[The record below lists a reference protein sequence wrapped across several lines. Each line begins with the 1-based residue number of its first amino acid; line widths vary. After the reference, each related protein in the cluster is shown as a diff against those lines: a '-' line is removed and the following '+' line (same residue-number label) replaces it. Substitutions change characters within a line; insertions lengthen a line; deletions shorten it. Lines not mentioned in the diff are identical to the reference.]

1 MKSLHPKNARFTA
14 LSILLTA
21 VAVGSA
27 GSSASSASQA
37 APPAQ
42 AGTSATIPS
51 SVVAAAEKIAN
62 DPQVMALVNNQ
73 STEAAAK
80 ARWNQFLEL
89 VRIPSP
95 PRYEHLKAAEIH
107 RRLVNEWGF
116 SPAEVMTRADGII
129 AGSDT
134 NIVDGLPVSNAC
146 VVIKGSY
153 SSRADAQHYQGQFPK
168 VLVEGHIDVVNP
180 EVLPPASDPF
190 IHIKLQ
196 PYAQPVVATP
206 QELAAI
212 PDELSFDAKGRVI
225 ENDKYATAR
234 RVFAN
239 AKDAETG
246 GGVRIYVPGY
256 GDMMPSTSN
265 AFVLAAAMKKHNI
278 RPVYDIWIC
287 GTAGEEGKGNLAG
300 MKQLY
305 GFDQKAG
312 TGSNPLN
319 FVANFGLEGGGTVNF
334 IGSYRFEMK
343 FKAPSPR
350 VDGPSAPA
358 AMAAAI
364 AMIADVKTPSELR
377 QGAPRTTYTVG
388 RASCEPPPAANMGVP
403 SCSIEVDMRSTR
415 KETLDEIRHTIEP
428 MFQAGV
434 SAENARHGRRDGSN
448 EAISLELVWYGLRP
462 AFVADSVDNVA
473 VHAGLQSGIQLGAI
487 NSPMVGTGSGS
498 LNDNVPANT
507 GVPTYQFSLA
517 SSAAGA
523 GGHAFWEWGTRGTPA
538 NEVARMHRVLTA
550 ALIVSGFHAA
560 DGTVVQPAIGPIGK
574 RTREVV
580 R

>member
-1 MKSLHPKNARFTA
+1 MKTLYKESA
-14 LSILLTA
+14 LF
-21 VAVGSA
+21 
-27 GSSASSASQA
+27 
-37 APPAQ
+37 
-42 AGTSATIPS
+42 TSATILLATIAAGASQQSAPAQS
-51 SVVAAAEKIAN
+51 TGTPATIPPSVVAAAQKIAN
-62 DPQVMALVNNQ
+62 DPQVLALVKDQ
-73 STEAAAK
+73 SSDAAAK

-95 PRYEHLKAAEIH
+95 SRQEHLKAAEIH

-116 SPAEVMTRADGII
+116 SAAEVMTRADGII
-129 AGSDT
+129 AGTDT
-134 NIVDGLPVSNAC
+134 NIVDNLPVYNAC

-153 SSRADAQHYQGQFPK
+153 AGRADAQHYKGQFPK

-180 EVLPPASDPF
+180 EDLSLLPPNDPF
-190 IHIKLQ
+190 NHIKLQ

-225 ENDKYATAR
+225 ENDKYAIASK
-234 RVFAN
+234 VFSN
-239 AKDAETG
+239 AKDAEAG

-265 AFVLAAAMKKHNI
+265 AFVLAAAMKKHKI

-319 FVANFGLEGGGTVNF
+319 FVANFGLEGGGVVNF
-334 IGSYRFEMK
+334 LGSYRFEMK

-377 QGAPRTTYTVG
+377 RGAPRTTYTVG

-403 SCSIEVDMRSTR
+403 SCAIEVDMRSTR
-415 KETLDEIRHTIEP
+415 KETLDEIRNTIEP

-434 SAENARHGRRDGSN
+434 TAENARHGRKDGSD
-448 EAISLELVWYGLRP
+448 EAISLELLWYGLRP
-462 AFVADSVDNVA
+462 AFVAESVDNVA

-507 GVPTYQFSLA
+507 GVPTYQFTLA

-523 GGHAFWEWGTRGTPA
+523 GGHAFWEWGTRGAPA
-538 NEVARMHRVLTA
+538 TEVARMHRVLTA

-560 DGTVVQPAIGPIGK
+560 DGTVVQPSIGPIGK

>member
-1 MKSLHPKNARFTA
+1 MKSPHKKPALFATA
-14 LSILLTA
+14 TIFLTTIA
-21 VAVGSA
+21 IAAAQRGGQREEGMTATIPPAIV
-27 GSSASSASQA
+27 SASQ
-37 APPAQ
+37 
-42 AGTSATIPS
+42 
-51 SVVAAAEKIAN
+51 KIAN
-62 DPQVMALVNNQ
+62 DPQIQALLKDQ
-73 STEAAAK
+73 STDAAAK

-95 PRYEHLKAAEIH
+95 SRQENLKAAEIH

-116 SPAEVMTRADGII
+116 SPAEVMTRNDGII
-129 AGSDT
+129 PATDT
-134 NIVDGLPVSNAC
+134 NIVDNLPVYNAC

-153 SSRADAQHYQGQFPK
+153 STSAGAQNYKGQFPK

-180 EVLPPASDPF
+180 EDLNLLPKNDPWN
-190 IHIKLQ
+190 HIKLQ

-206 QELAAI
+206 EELAAI
-212 PDELSFDAKGRVI
+212 PDELSFDAKGRII
-225 ENDKYATAR
+225 ENDKYAMASKI
-234 RVFAN
+234 FAN
-239 AKDAETG
+239 AKEAEAN

-265 AFVLAAAMKKHNI
+265 AFVLAAAMKKHHI

-319 FVANFGLEGGGTVNF
+319 FVANFGLEGGGVVNF
-334 IGSYRFEMK
+334 LGSYRFEMK

-350 VDGPSAPA
+350 IGGPSAA
-358 AMAAAI
+358 EAMAAAI

-377 QGAPRTTYTVG
+377 PGAPRTTYTVG
-388 RASCEPPPAANMGVP
+388 RASCEPPAAPNQGVP
-403 SCSIEVDMRSTR
+403 SCSLEVDMRSPR
-415 KETLDEIRHTIEP
+415 KETLDEIRKTIEP

-434 SAENARHGRRDGSN
+434 TAENARHGRKDGST
-448 EAISLELVWYGLRP
+448 EAISLELIWYGLRP
-462 AFVADSVDNVA
+462 AYNAESVDNVA
-473 VHAGLQSGIQLGAI
+473 IHAGLQSGIQLGVLD
-487 NSPMVGTGSGS
+487 SPVVGTGSGS

-560 DGTVVQPAIGPIGK
+560 DGTVVPPAVGPMGV

>member
-1 MKSLHPKNARFTA
+1 MNRPRNRSA
-14 LSILLTA
+14 LAAATILLTSVVTGA
-21 VAVGSA
+21 SQPAPPQAAMPANIPPSVAASA
-27 GSSASSASQA
+27 G
-37 APPAQ
+37 
-42 AGTSATIPS
+42 
-51 SVVAAAEKIAN
+51 KIAT
-62 DPQVMALVNNQ
+62 DPQVLALIKEQ

-80 ARWNQFLEL
+80 ARWNNFLEL

-95 PRYEHLKAAEIH
+95 SRQEHLKAAEIH
-107 RRLVNEWGF
+107 KRLVSEWGF
-116 SPAEVMTRADGII
+116 TPAEVMTRADGVID
-129 AGSDT
+129 GTDT
-134 NIVDGLPVSNAC
+134 NIVDNLPVYNAC

-153 SSRADAQHYQGQFPK
+153 AGSAGAQHYKGQFPK

-180 EVLPPASDPF
+180 EDLSLMPKNDPY
-190 IHIKLQ
+190 IRIKLQ

-206 QELAAI
+206 EELAAI
-212 PDELSFDAKGRVI
+212 PDELSFDARGRVI
-225 ENDKYATAR
+225 ENDKYAVASR
-234 RVFAN
+234 IFAN
-239 AKDAETG
+239 ANEAEAG

-265 AFVLAAAMKKHNI
+265 AFVLAAAMKKHKI

-319 FVANFGLEGGGTVNF
+319 FVANFGLEGGGVVNF
-334 IGSYRFEMK
+334 LGSYRFEMK

-350 VDGPSAPA
+350 ADGPSAPA

-377 QGAPRTTYTVG
+377 PGAPRTTYTVG
-388 RASCEPPPAANMGVP
+388 RASCEPPPAPNRGAP
-403 SCSIEVDMRSTR
+403 SCSLEVDMRSPR
-415 KETLDEIRHTIEP
+415 KETLDEIRSVIEP

-434 SAENARHGRRDGSN
+434 TAENARHGRKDGSD

-462 AFVADSVDNVA
+462 AYVAESVDNVA

-487 NSPMVGTGSGS
+487 NSPTVGTGSGS

-507 GVPTYQFSLA
+507 GVPTYQFTLA

-523 GGHAFWEWGTRGTPA
+523 GAHAFWEWGTRGLPA
-538 NEVARMHRVLTA
+538 TEVARMHRVLTA

-560 DGTVVQPAIGPIGK
+560 DGTVVPPATGPIGK
-574 RTREVV
+574 RTREVA

>member
-1 MKSLHPKNARFTA
+1 MKRPHRRSALFTA
-14 LSILLTA
+14 AAVVLTTI
-21 VAVGSA
+21 VAAASQQSAPAPSA
-27 GSSASSASQA
+27 GTPA
-37 APPAQ
+37 AIPP
-42 AGTSATIPS
+42 

-62 DPQVMALVNNQ
+62 DPQVLALIKDQ
-73 STEAAAK
+73 STNAAAK

-116 SPAEVMTRADGII
+116 SPAEVMTRADGVI

-134 NIVDGLPVSNAC
+134 NIVDGLPVYNAC

-153 SSRADAQHYQGQFPK
+153 AGRADAQHYQGQFPK

-196 PYAQPVVATP
+196 PYTQPVVATP

-212 PDELSFDAKGRVI
+212 PGELSFDANGRVI
-225 ENDKYATAR
+225 ENDEYATASK
-234 RVFAN
+234 VFAN
-239 AKDAETG
+239 AKEAEAG

-256 GDMMPSTSN
+256 GDMMASTSN
-265 AFVLAAAMKKHNI
+265 AFVLAAAMKKHDI

-300 MKQLY
+300 VKQLY
-305 GFDQKAG
+305 GFDQQLG

-334 IGSYRFEMK
+334 VGSYRFEMK

-350 VDGPSAPA
+350 PDGPSAPE

-364 AMIADVKTPSELR
+364 ARIADVKTPSDLR
-377 QGAPRTTYTVG
+377 AGAPRTTYTVG
-388 RASCEPPPAANMGVP
+388 RASCEPPPAPGMSVP
-403 SCSIEVDMRSTR
+403 SCSLEVDMRSTR
-415 KETLDEIRHTIEP
+415 KETLNDIRTTIEP

-434 SAENARHGRRDGSN
+434 SAENARHGRKDGSN
-448 EAISLELVWYGLRP
+448 EAISLELVWFGLRP
-462 AFVADSVDNVA
+462 AFVAESVDNVA
-473 VHAGLQSGIQLGAI
+473 VHAGLQSGIQLGVVK
-487 NSPMVGTGSGS
+487 SPMVGTGSGS
-498 LNDNVPANT
+498 LNDNVPAHT

-523 GGHAFWEWGTRGTPA
+523 GGHAFWEWGTRGDPA
-538 NEVARMHRVLTA
+538 IEVARIHRVLTA
-550 ALIVSGFHAA
+550 ALIVAGFHTA
-560 DGTVVQPAIGPIGK
+560 DGTVVQPSVGPIGK
-574 RTREVV
+574 RTRDVL

>member
-1 MKSLHPKNARFTA
+1 MTRPHRKIALFATA
-14 LSILLTA
+14 TILLTTI
-21 VAVGSA
+21 VVG
-27 GSSASSASQA
+27 ASQQ
-37 APPAQ
+37 APPSPP
-42 AGTSATIPS
+42 AGTPATIPA

-62 DPQVMALVNNQ
+62 DPQVLALLKDQ
-73 STEAAAK
+73 STDEAAK

-95 PRYEHLKAAEIH
+95 SRQEHLRAAEIH
-107 RRLVNEWGF
+107 RRLTAEWGF
-116 SPAEVMTRADGII
+116 TQAEVMTRSDGTIP
-129 AGSDT
+129 ASDT
-134 NIVDGLPVSNAC
+134 NIVDGLPVYNAC

-153 SSRADAQHYQGQFPK
+153 SSRPDAQQYKGQFPK

-180 EVLPPASDPF
+180 EELPKSGDPS
-190 IHIKLQ
+190 IRIKLQ

-206 QELAAI
+206 EELAAI
-212 PDELSFDAKGRVI
+212 PDELSFDARGRVV
-225 ENDKYATAR
+225 ENDKYATASK
-234 RVFAN
+234 VFAD
-239 AKDAETG
+239 AKAAEAG

-278 RPVYDIWIC
+278 TPVYDIWIC

-334 IGSYRFEMK
+334 LGSYRFEMK

-350 VDGPSAPA
+350 ADGPSAPA

-377 QGAPRTTYTVG
+377 PGAPRTTYTVG
-388 RASCEPPPAANMGVP
+388 RASCEPPPTPNAGVP
-403 SCSIEVDMRSTR
+403 SCSLEVDMRSPR
-415 KETLDEIRHTIEP
+415 KETLDEIRNTIEP

-434 SAENARHGRRDGSN
+434 TAENARRGRKDGSD
-448 EAISLELVWYGLRP
+448 EAISLELMWFGLRP
-462 AFVADSVDNVA
+462 AYVADSVDNVA
-473 VHAGLQSGIQLGAI
+473 VHAGLQSGIQLGVVD
-487 NSPMVGTGSGS
+487 SPVVGTGSGS

-507 GVPTYQFSLA
+507 GIPTYQFSLA

-523 GGHAFWEWGTRGTPA
+523 GGHAFWEWGTRGLPA

-560 DGTVVQPAIGPIGK
+560 DGTVVPPAVGPMGV

>member
-1 MKSLHPKNARFTA
+1 MKRPYKKSALFTA
-14 LSILLTA
+14 APILFTTIIA
-21 VAVGSA
+21 
-27 GSSASSASQA
+27 ASQQA
-37 APPAQ
+37 GPPPQ
-42 AGTSATIPS
+42 AGTPAKIPAT
-51 SVVAAAEKIAN
+51 VVAAAEKIAS
-62 DPQVMALVNNQ
+62 DPQVLALIKDQ
-73 STEAAAK
+73 GTDAAAK
-80 ARWNQFLEL
+80 ARWNQFLEI

-95 PRYEHLKAAEIH
+95 SRQEHLKAAEIH

-129 AGSDT
+129 AGTDT
-134 NIVDGLPVSNAC
+134 NIVDNLPVYNAC

-153 SSRADAQHYQGQFPK
+153 STQAGAQNYKGQFPK

-180 EVLPPASDPF
+180 EDLSLLPKSDPF

-206 QELAAI
+206 EELAAI
-212 PDELSFDAKGRVI
+212 PDELSFDAKGRVV
-225 ENDKYATAR
+225 ENDNYSTASKI
-234 RVFAN
+234 FAN
-239 AKDAETG
+239 AKEAEAG

-265 AFVLAAAMKKHNI
+265 AFVLAAAMKKHKI

-319 FVANFGLEGGGTVNF
+319 FVANFGLEGGGIVNF
-334 IGSYRFEMK
+334 LGSYRFEMK

-350 VDGPSAPA
+350 ADGPSAPA

-377 QGAPRTTYTVG
+377 PGAPRTTYTVG

-403 SCSIEVDMRSTR
+403 SCALEVDMRSPR
-415 KETLDEIRHTIEP
+415 KETLDEIRNVIEP

-434 SAENARHGRRDGSN
+434 TAENARHGRKDGSD
-448 EAISLELVWYGLRP
+448 EAISLELLWYGLRP
-462 AFVADSVDNVA
+462 AYVAESVDNVA
-473 VHAGLQSGIQLGAI
+473 IHAGLQSGIQLGAV

-523 GGHAFWEWGTRGTPA
+523 GGHAFWEWGTRGLPA

-550 ALIVSGFHAA
+550 ALIASGFHAA
-560 DGTVVQPAIGPIGK
+560 DGTVVQPAVGPMGK

>member
-1 MKSLHPKNARFTA
+1 MNRPRNRSA
-14 LSILLTA
+14 LAAATILLTS
-21 VAVGSA
+21 VVTG
-27 GSSASSASQA
+27 ASQP
-37 APPAQ
+37 APPQ
-42 AGTSATIPS
+42 AAMSATIPPS
-51 SVVAAAEKIAN
+51 VAASAGKIAN
-62 DPQVMALVNNQ
+62 DPQVLALIKEQ

-80 ARWNQFLEL
+80 ARWNNFLEL

-95 PRYEHLKAAEIH
+95 SRQEHLKAAEIH
-107 RRLVNEWGF
+107 KRLVSEWGF
-116 SPAEVMTRADGII
+116 TPAEVMTRADGVID
-129 AGSDT
+129 GTDT
-134 NIVDGLPVSNAC
+134 NIVDNLPVYNAC

-153 SSRADAQHYQGQFPK
+153 AGSAGAQHYKGQFPK

-180 EVLPPASDPF
+180 EDLSLMPKNDPY
-190 IHIKLQ
+190 IRIKLQ

-206 QELAAI
+206 EELAAI
-212 PDELSFDAKGRVI
+212 PDELSFDARGRVI
-225 ENDKYATAR
+225 ENDKYAVASR
-234 RVFAN
+234 IFAN
-239 AKDAETG
+239 ANEAEAG

-265 AFVLAAAMKKHNI
+265 AFILAAAMKKHKI

-319 FVANFGLEGGGTVNF
+319 FVANFGLEGGGVVNF
-334 IGSYRFEMK
+334 LGSYRFEMK

-350 VDGPSAPA
+350 ADGPSAPA

-377 QGAPRTTYTVG
+377 PGAPRTTYTVG
-388 RASCEPPPAANMGVP
+388 RASCEPPPAPNRGAP
-403 SCSIEVDMRSTR
+403 SCSLEVDMRSPR
-415 KETLDEIRHTIEP
+415 KETLDEIRSVIEP

-434 SAENARHGRRDGSN
+434 TAENARHGRKDGSD

-462 AFVADSVDNVA
+462 AYVAESVDNVA

-487 NSPMVGTGSGS
+487 NSPTVGTGSGS

-507 GVPTYQFSLA
+507 GVPTYQFTLA

-523 GGHAFWEWGTRGTPA
+523 GAHAFWEWGTRGLPA
-538 NEVARMHRVLTA
+538 TEVARMHRVLTA

-560 DGTVVQPAIGPIGK
+560 DGTVVPPATGPIGK
-574 RTREVV
+574 RTREVA

>member
-1 MKSLHPKNARFTA
+1 MNSPYRKSSLLTA
-14 LSILLTA
+14 ATILLTTI
-21 VAVGSA
+21 VAGAQQA
-27 GSSASSASQA
+27 GGR
-37 APPAQ
+37 PAQ
-42 AGTSATIPS
+42 EGMPATIPAS
-51 SVVAAAEKIAN
+51 IVTAAEKIAN
-62 DPQVMALVNNQ
+62 DPQVLALIKDQ
-73 STEAAAK
+73 STDAAAK

-95 PRYEHLKAAEIH
+95 SRQEHLKAAEIH

-116 SPAEVMTRADGII
+116 SPADVMTRADGII
-129 AGSDT
+129 AASDT
-134 NIVDGLPVSNAC
+134 NIVDNLPVYNAC
-146 VVIKGSY
+146 VVIEGSY
-153 SSRADAQHYQGQFPK
+153 AGSAGAQNYKGQFPK

-180 EVLPPASDPF
+180 EDLALMPPGDPF

-212 PDELSFDAKGRVI
+212 PGELSFDAKGRVI
-225 ENDKYATAR
+225 ENDNYATASR
-234 RVFAN
+234 IFAN
-239 AKDAETG
+239 AKEAEAG

-265 AFVLAAAMKKHNI
+265 AFVLAAAMKKHKI
-278 RPVYDIWIC
+278 RPIYDIWIC

-319 FVANFGLEGGGTVNF
+319 FVANFGLEGGGVVNF
-334 IGSYRFEMK
+334 LGSYRFEMK

-377 QGAPRTTYTVG
+377 EGAPRTTYTVG

-403 SCSIEVDMRSTR
+403 SCAIEVDMRSTR
-415 KETLDEIRHTIEP
+415 KETLDEIRTTIEP

-434 SAENARHGRRDGSN
+434 TAENARHGRKDGSD
-448 EAISLELVWYGLRP
+448 EAISLELMWYGLRP
-462 AFVADSVDNVA
+462 AFVAESVDNVA
-473 VHAGLQSGIQLGAI
+473 IHAGLQSGIQLGVL

-507 GVPTYQFSLA
+507 GIPTYQFSLA

-560 DGTVVQPAIGPIGK
+560 DGTVVQPAVGPMGK